1 MFALVSPEGETY
13 VRIGRDAGRTTDEA
27 TLPTGWEVVE
37 IDMPDGFTTM
47 LPVPTL
53 VIRTDNED
61 SYQGPVN
68 GL

>member
-1 MFALVSPEGETY
+1 METDISHGETY
-13 VRIGRDAGRTTDEA
+13 VRIGRDAGRATDEA
-27 TLPTGWEVVE
+27 TLPTAWEVVE
-37 IDMPDGFTTM
+37 IDVPDGFTAM

>member
-1 MFALVSPEGETY
+1 MSCSSRRSSSPLGQ
-13 VRIGRDAGRTTDEA
+13 A

-37 IDMPDGFTTM
+37 IDVPDGYTTM

-53 VIRTDNED
+53 VIRTDNQD
-61 SYQGPVN
+61 SYQGPVS